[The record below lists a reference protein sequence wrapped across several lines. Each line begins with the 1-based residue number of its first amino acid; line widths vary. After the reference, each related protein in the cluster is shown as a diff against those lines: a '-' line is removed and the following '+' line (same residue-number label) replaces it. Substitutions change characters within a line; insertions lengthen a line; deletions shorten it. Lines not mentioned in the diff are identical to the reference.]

1 MVLRVIRNMKRRQ
14 KKAKNLVV
22 RGGFTLMELLVVI
35 SIISLLMSIMLPG
48 LNKSREQAQRVVCGS
63 NMRQLTLC
71 WTIYAYENDDRLC
84 SADTGFNFFG
94 EGNWVA
100 DGPVDLPGNFIG
112 GTEQAIKD
120 GVLSKCTQTAD
131 LYKCHTDSSYRLRS
145 YSISRAMNGKTCNC
159 EHDNINPYR
168 TWTSITSPTT
178 KMVFVDTTAQTEWM
192 EGSFCPVEDIT
203 AVNPVWYQS
212 VSPTSGLIS
221 RSITARHGE
230 GFNISFADMH
240 YGYFKLKDGRTVELA
255 EFQISCAEASGNN
268 RDLERIVELIGGLQ

>member
-1 MVLRVIRNMKRRQ
+1 MKRRQ
-14 KKAKNLVV
+14 RKAKNQVV
-22 RGGFTLMELLVVI
+22 RGGFTLLELLVVI

-100 DGPVDLPGNFIG
+100 DGPVDLPGNLIG
-112 GTEQAIKD
+112 GTVQGLKD
-120 GVLSKCTQTAD
+120 GVLYKCAQTAD
-131 LYKCHTDSSYRLRS
+131 LYKCQTDSSYRLRS
-145 YSISRAMNGKTCNC
+145 YSISRAMSGKTCNC
-159 EHDNINPYR
+159 EHDNINPYI

-203 AVNPVWYQS
+203 AVNPVWYQRI
-212 VSPTSGLIS
+212 SPTSGLIS
-221 RSITARHGE
+221 RSITARHSE

-240 YGYFKLKDGRTVELA
+240 YGYFKFKDGRTVELA
-255 EFQISCAEASGNN
+255 ESQISAAEASGNN